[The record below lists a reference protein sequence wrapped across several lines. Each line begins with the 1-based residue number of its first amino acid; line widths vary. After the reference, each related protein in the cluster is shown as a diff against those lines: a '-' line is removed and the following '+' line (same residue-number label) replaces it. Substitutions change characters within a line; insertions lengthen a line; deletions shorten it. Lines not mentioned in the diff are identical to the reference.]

1 MSNLLKR
8 YPSPTYTLSN
18 QTVSMDVPAE
28 KLAGNRHII
37 TVVGQGAN
45 LTSGSVTVH
54 TKALNSSQ
62 YFPLKDPAGNAIV
75 LNLANTDHVV
85 VNGAIS
91 GVKLDVASLAGS
103 GASGWYFMVSPI

>member
-1 MSNLLKR
+1 
-8 YPSPTYTLSN
+8 
-18 QTVSMDVPAE
+18 MDVPAE
-28 KLAGNRHII
+28 KLMGDRHII

-75 LNLANTDHVV
+75 LNLANTDQV

-103 GASGWYFMVSPI
+103 GASDWYFVVSPI